1 MDRRQRSDE
10 SVCEMGPWSGRLR
23 EYAAYLVGSYPSL
36 CPSVN
41 QLFSNLRY
49 LRSILSHRRVDHDKS
64 CTASA
69 TEGCFLI
76 AELSLWNEF
85 LWVIN
90 FELREVSPGRLA
102 LACLR
107 GRVVPVASNMQRR
120 HSFVLVHWLL
130 MEHRC
135 IEFVE
140 LCESRI
146 SQNHFLFRDGLRL
159 SRNLRH
165 VKLCYYLL
173 DDYPPRDLMD
183 ALRST
188 VATLDTLEIVS
199 VRFSSVGVHML
210 CELIASCEA
219 LRALVFL
226 ENWIDVPEIEALM
239 RCCAAHRSLRKI
251 HVDELFVTIDACYVL
266 ADLLSRSAVI
276 DELVVSRCAPG
287 GYGSPYGFAALFA
300 AIANRCAP
308 LEAFELYNFELN
320 EADLRDLSRA
330 LSGRANV
337 KRLTIMCTAASPG
350 LYLSL
355 ASVISNNA
363 TLAEIYVSGQLVP
376 SDNFEHIAK
385 AIEGNVT
392 LKKLSFSQACL
403 SGDDALP
410 LVHAL
415 SVNWTLE
422 LLSVGTVTQ
431 PGLASFSKQVS
442 DGDLRSRIEFNCFCA
457 ATDDLVACLQQGPKT
472 SHVIFEPSVSLSW
485 SQLQGLTRGL
495 CGNAYLS
502 SIAVRM
508 NGVIDCSLAVLL
520 STVFASCRY
529 LRDAQLSFATETSEA
544 VTLLRGIAKSR
555 SLCSLIFGGWT
566 FDYHA
571 ATALSDM
578 LRTMRTLNHVTF
590 DAVSPESAVFL
601 MMELP
606 RGLETNYTLL
616 SVNDY
621 EKRDYEQNAFEIRDA
636 LRRNLS
642 LLQHA
647 TRFVVPPCC
656 NSKTAAAAFEKVRE
670 SRALLANVSTLASLT
685 EAEAAEAITRRRRYL
700 DTNFLALAG
709 VVKDRV
715 ECCRDPAGG
724 DRTRQL
730 DDIDFDSWMKI
741 RSYLSIDDVL

>member
-1 MDRRQRSDE
+1 MDLRRRSNE
-10 SVCEMGPWSGRLR
+10 SVSEMGPWSGRLR
-23 EYAAYLVGSYPSL
+23 EYAAYLVGSCPSL
-36 CPSVN
+36 CSSVN

-49 LRSILSHRRVDHDKS
+49 LRSTLSHRRVDHDKS

-69 TEGCFLI
+69 PEGCFLI
-76 AELSLWNEF
+76 AELTLWNEF
-85 LWVIN
+85 LWAIN
-90 FELREVSPGRLA
+90 FELREISPGRLA

-146 SQNHFLFRDGLRL
+146 SHNHFLFRDGLRL

-183 ALRST
+183 ALRSS

-199 VRFSSVGVHML
+199 VRLSGVGVHML
-210 CELIASCEA
+210 CELLASCEA
-219 LRALVFL
+219 LRTLVFL
-226 ENWIDVPEIEALM
+226 ESWIDVPEIETLM
-239 RCCAAHRSLRKI
+239 RCCATHRSLRKI
-251 HVDELFVTIDACYVL
+251 HVDELFVTVESCYQL

-276 DELVVSRCAPG
+276 EELVVSRCALG
-287 GYGSPYGFAALFA
+287 AYGPPYGFAALFA
-300 AIANRCAP
+300 AFANRCAP
-308 LEAFELYNFELN
+308 LETFEVYNFELN

-330 LSGRANV
+330 LSGRATV
-337 KRLTIMCTAASPG
+337 KRLTIMCPAALG
-350 LYLSL
+350 LCLSL

-363 TLAEIYVSGQLVP
+363 TVTEIYVSGCLVP
-376 SDNFEHIAK
+376 SDNLERIAK

-392 LKKLSFSQACL
+392 LKKLSFSQACF
-403 SGDDALP
+403 SGDAALP

-422 LLSVGTVTQ
+422 LLSLGIVKQ
-431 PGLASFSKQVS
+431 PGLANFSKQVS

-457 ATDDLVACLQQGPKT
+457 ATDDLVACVQQGPKT
-472 SHVIFEPSVSLSW
+472 SHVIFEPSASLSC

-502 SIAVRM
+502 CIVVRM

-529 LRDAQLSFATETSEA
+529 LRDAQLSFNTDTSEA

-571 ATALSDM
+571 ATALSEM
-578 LRTMRTLNHVTF
+578 LRTVRTLNYLTL
-590 DAVSPESAVFL
+590 DAVSPESALFL

-621 EKRDYEQNAFEIRDA
+621 EQRDYEQNVFEIRDA

-642 LLQHA
+642 LLHHA

-670 SRALLANVSTLASLT
+670 SRALLANVSALAGLT
-685 EAEAAEAITRRRRYL
+685 ETEAAEAVTRRRRYL
-700 DTNFLALAG
+700 DANFLALAG
-709 VVKDRV
+709 VVRSRV

-724 DRTRQL
+724 DRYRQL
-730 DDIDFDSWMKI
+730 DEIDIDSWLQI
-741 RSYLSIDDVL
+741 RSYLTIDDVL